1 MLTAPYMHDG
11 SLNSIDDVLQH
22 YRLNMQATTNLDKS
36 FLQNGQ
42 MKRIKISDLEVKQL
56 KQFLQTLTDSSFIHN
71 PMFSEQ

>member
-1 MLTAPYMHDG
+1 
-11 SLNSIDDVLQH
+11 
-22 YRLNMQATTNLDKS
+22 MQATTNLDKS